1 MSVSWME
8 LLSLVTGHETFSKGK
23 ESYLL
28 PETAR
33 FSLFLL
39 LIQGIC
45 CSTWNPRLRKIKVH
59 SESFWKDT
67 TQPVKKSQLKYHIKE
82 IFLS

>member
-8 LLSLVTGHETFSKGK
+8 LLSLVTGHGTFSK
-23 ESYLL
+23 ESYLSSQI
-28 PETAR
+28 AI

-39 LIQGIC
+39 LIQGVC
-45 CSTWNPRLRKIKVH
+45 FSTWNPQLRKIKVH
-59 SESFWKDT
+59 AERFWKDT
-67 TQPVKKSQLKYHIKE
+67 TQPVKESWLKYHIKE